1 MNLLKLRKKY
11 SISNILINFFLIISL
26 NFIFINSSQA
36 SKNGMGDLKIS
47 EEMMNYIVDLYF
59 NTENKNDKPGGLAI
73 TKDGDMIGWAVCPAR
88 YAGDCIMRD
97 LEPLKYCRE
106 NVKKYLGLKE
116 NCWMLARKRKI
127 VWNNMNIEVPKGIS
141 NNEVREIFKR
151 LGLYGDS
158 DESSNKTTNENQ
170 SDNITAELKKLKK
183 LLDDGVISKEEFD
196 KAKKKILN

>member
-1 MNLLKLRKKY
+1 MNLLRQKRKY
-11 SISNILINFFLIISL
+11 SISSIIKCLILI
-26 NFIFINSSQA
+26 FIFNLVFSTYSHA
-36 SKNGMGDLKIS
+36 NKNGMGDLNIS

-106 NVKKYLGLKE
+106 NVKKYLKLKE

-127 VWNNMNIEVPKGIS
+127 VWNNLNIEVPKGIS
-141 NNEVREIFKR
+141 NSEVREIFKR
-151 LGLYGDS
+151 LGLYGDIDGTS
-158 DESSNKTTNENQ
+158 KKTTN
-170 SDNITAELKKLKK
+170 DITAELKKLKK
-183 LLDDGVISKEEFD
+183 LLDDGVINNKEFEQ
-196 KAKKKILN
+196 AKEKILN

>member
-1 MNLLKLRKKY
+1 MNLLKQKRKY
-11 SISNILINFFLIISL
+11 SISTIIKKFL
-26 NFIFINSSQA
+26 FIFLLNLVFLNYSYA

-151 LGLYGDS
+151 VGLYGNADK
-158 DESSNKTTNENQ
+158 SSNNTANENQ
-170 SDNITAELKKLKK
+170 TKDITKELQDLKK
-183 LLDDGVISKEEFD
+183 LLDEGVITNKEFD
-196 KAKKKILN
+196 VAKEKILN

>member
-1 MNLLKLRKKY
+1 MIIKK
-11 SISNILINFFLIISL
+11 FFLIFLINL
-26 NFIFINSSQA
+26 IFSTNSYA

-47 EEMMNYIVDLYF
+47 EEMMDYIVKLYF
-59 NTENKNDKPGGLAI
+59 NTENKSDKPGGLAI

-127 VWNNMNIEVPKGIS
+127 VWNNLNIEVPKGIS

-151 LGLYGDS
+151 LGLYGNN
-158 DESSNKTTNENQ
+158 ESSTNKVEQESQ
-170 SDNITAELKKLKK
+170 SDNVTAELKKLKK
-183 LLDDGVISKEEFD
+183 LLDDGIISKEEFD